1 MPTSGVPATSGAP
14 VRSGVPAT
22 SGVPVTDGDAPGPSP
37 GERAADGTG
46 EGPRARRWCRGTRL
60 LVGATGVWALLLVLH
75 VLLAGRWWLWLLV
88 EAVPPL
94 TLVAVPLLL
103 LAVTPL
109 ARPVRRWLAPVL
121 VLLLLAGAH
130 LAGFGAGRTDGTST
144 GADGT
149 QVRVFAWSTDYWQMD
164 DDKQDFYA
172 FLRSQDADV
181 YLLQEY
187 LYWEGD
193 EPVRIDDT
201 ARLHKEFPGYH
212 VSVEG
217 ELLTLSRLPVV
228 AEHHR
233 RVPDTGTA
241 WYREGSKAQRTDI
254 RVGDR
259 TVSFYN
265 VHMPVPFQVGDNPL
279 SGRFY
284 RFLQDQYDWRDRELD
299 ALRSD
304 LADNPHPAVL
314 TGDFNSPWTG
324 SLLDPAP
331 GTQVHSPGSGVLP
344 ARSWPVSDYPLPR
357 LWRLDWL
364 FTTEDLAVPDYR
376 FAGGGDFSDHAAQ
389 EIRLVVPDPT
399 ASGHPK
405 ETR

>member
-1 MPTSGVPATSGAP
+1 MPVSGVPGADE
-14 VRSGVPAT
+14 VPA
-22 SGVPVTDGDAPGPSP
+22 PHEPARAEGDTATAPSP
-37 GERAADGTG
+37 GGSAAEGTG
-46 EGPRARRWCRGTRL
+46 EAPRARRWCRGTRL
-60 LVGATGVWALLLVLH
+60 LVGATAVWTLLLGLH
-75 VLLAGRWWLWLLV
+75 VLLAGNWWLWLLV

-130 LAGFGAGRTDGTST
+130 LSGFGPGWSGGGGTGTTAGGTE
-144 GADGT
+144 
-149 QVRVFAWSTDYWQMD
+149 VKVFAWSTDYWQMD

-172 FLRSQDADV
+172 FLRGQDADV

-193 EPVRIDDT
+193 DPVRIDDT
-201 ARLHKEFPGYH
+201 ARLREEFPGYH

-241 WYREGSKAQRTDI
+241 WYHEGSKAQRTDI
-254 RVGDR
+254 QVGDR

-284 RFLQDQYDWRDRELD
+284 RFLRDQYAWRDRELD

-304 LADNPHPAVL
+304 LADNPHPALL

-344 ARSWPVSDYPLPR
+344 ARSWPVSDYPLPK

-364 FTTEDLAVPDYR
+364 FTTEDLAVPGYR
-376 FAGGGDFSDHAAQ
+376 FGGGGDFSDHAAQ

>member
-1 MPTSGVPATSGAP
+1 MAGTQVPGTPMPTSGVPG
-14 VRSGVPAT
+14 
-22 SGVPVTDGDAPGPSP
+22 TDDAPGAH
-37 GERAADGTG
+37 GDTAAGPPPDGRTAAGTG

-60 LVGATGVWALLLVLH
+60 LVAATGVWALLLVLH

-103 LAVTPL
+103 LALAPL

-130 LAGFGAGRTDGTST
+130 LAGFGPVLSGGPGTTAGGTP
-144 GADGT
+144 
-149 QVRVFAWSTDYWQMD
+149 VKVFAWSTDYWQMD

-172 FLRSQDADV
+172 FLRGRDADV

-201 ARLHKEFPGYH
+201 ARLREEFPGYH
-212 VSVEG
+212 ISVEG
-217 ELLTLSRLPVV
+217 ELITLSRLPVV

-254 RVGDR
+254 RVGAR

-304 LADNPHPAVL
+304 LAENPNPALL

-331 GTQVHSPGSGVLP
+331 GTRTHSPGSGVLP

-364 FTTEDLAVPDYR
+364 FTTEDLAVPGYR
-376 FAGGGDFSDHAAQ
+376 FGGGGDFSDHAAQ